1 MKTDVNKIR
10 ESLKSE
16 NYLIKE
22 GEVVEG
28 ETYPLYGMITK
39 FLDETPNNVVV
50 EINHQYKAIM
60 QIPETK
66 SINLLK
72 ERAFDPGIFVAKII
86 SKYPIMIVEVS
97 TVIFG
102 KRSELSSN

>member
-1 MKTDVNKIR
+1 MTTDVNKIR

-39 FLDETPNNVVV
+39 FIDETPNNVVV
-50 EINHQYKAIM
+50 EINHYIKAVM
-60 QIPETK
+60 QIPEIK
-66 SINLLK
+66 NINLLK
-72 ERAFDPGIFVAKII
+72 ERSFDPGIFVAKII
-86 SKYPIMIVEVS
+86 SKYPVMVVEVS
-97 TVIFG
+97 TVVFG
-102 KRSELSSN
+102 KRSDLAHN